1 MGVNRGRPTANV
13 DGTPP
18 QTLPR
23 QGRYTEEFSIPLSPQ
38 HFALADEGSYFV
50 AITPTAGTGII
61 GHAAPTTF
69 DETKPYLLLYNAST
83 TNRVYP
89 QFITFYET
97 VASVGG
103 TRMQFTVATDTGN
116 RRSSGGTA
124 AVVNNV
130 NQDESRAAEA
140 TVYVGAVTAAAATSS
155 RRLLGNYP
163 FRGTID
169 IIEDSYTLFFGA
181 PGAGYGSGSRVAT
194 VQDHARVLPPVVVGP
209 LQSLL
214 VHQWAGSQTTGPTW
228 EVVMGFVER

>member
-1 MGVNRGRPTANV
+1 M
-13 DGTPP
+13 
-18 QTLPR
+18 
-23 QGRYTEEFSIPLSPQ
+23 
-38 HFALADEGSYFV
+38 ALADEGSYHV

-69 DETKPYLLLYNAST
+69 DETKPYLVLYNAST

-97 VASVGG
+97 VASAGG
-103 TRMQFTVATDTGN
+103 ARVQFTIATDTGN

-130 NQDESRAAEA
+130 NQDDSTTAAA
-140 TVYVGAVTAAAATSS
+140 TVYVGAVTASAASSS

-169 IIEDSYTLFFGA
+169 IVEDSYTLWFGGA
-181 PGAGYGSGSRVAT
+181 GAGYGSGSRVAT
-194 VQDHARVLPPVVVGP
+194 VQDHARCLPPIVVGP

-214 VHQWAGSQTTGPTW
+214 VHQWAASQSTGPTF